1 MAVITPRKIAIAV
14 IALISLVGLPDLNSV
29 TEKINSQVMTGAA
42 AAGAG
47 KITICHRTHSVTNP
61 YRMITVSN
69 NAVNKARGHKVH
81 TGGVFNTTANY
92 YVTAGGS
99 NPKVWGDIVPGGD
112 SDGTPYN
119 GTNSIAYNWTTAGKT
134 FFPGGANAS
143 KCGKLTAKQFYDI
156 EIAAGENPT
165 DVLADLNEQDANEDI
180 AVLSALGGSFTSGNI
195 TSAGSTVL
203 DTTTAATNV
212 GHNSVTL
219 NGQIQP
225 GGATVQWRF
234 QYGLNSDL
242 SGSTT
247 LTTLSS
253 NVTTGQSVSANI
265 TGLTANT
272 TYYYEVQMVSN
283 PGTET
288 EGIISGGILSFKT
301 DALLTLTAVSKSA
314 FVGDPTPV
322 WTYTISGLQGSDTI
336 TAVTFSFT
344 GISPT
349 SYATSATAPTTAS
362 TGRYTIA
369 ITGQTF
375 GVGSADNYSITKVN
389 GTYTV
394 NGVGAANQTITLPA
408 QSNKVYGNAPYLI
421 SATTSTD
428 TPTAIALLVDLESLT
443 PSVCTLDTSYLTG
456 TTSYDTVTIVAA
468 GTCTIRAIQTGG
480 TSGGVTYASATN
492 TGTTQSFTI
501 TPAPLTITA
510 DNKTINVGDASPT
523 WSYTNTALVYGQT
536 IASLV
541 YTFTGTGSTSYG
553 PSTSDPSTSA
563 QATFSITPSSVT
575 LGSSAVTSNYT
586 ITYVAGTYTINAAS
600 SPAPSSPAPT
610 KRGPNLKLK
619 DPAPNNSNKPG
630 NANNPTTPTNTTPT
644 TTPVRKPVAPP
655 AVTDPLPKEAVPLV
669 TNENKDAVIQEV
681 KTNSP
686 VKPKINDKGEVELI
700 IPIGFKGEIEIE
712 VKEKNSDLTE
722 KIKVPVEGPK
732 PNVEPR
738 EQLKQSPRL
747 APEKPGEVNVIGGD
761 KKVTLS
767 WSKDPQA
774 TAYNVFNEEQ
784 LVCATVYSV
793 CTVPAENGVTKK
805 YDVVPVSA
813 AGDTGAIISGSGRA
827 LASGTLL
834 AIVYFDTDKFNI
846 RPDAR
851 ATLNKL
857 VNDLYAL
864 GLRDVT
870 LTGHTDTQAPTRY
883 NDRLS
888 ANRSRTVEAFLGR
901 AVIDAYLTKSS
912 FSEKSLAVKTKDEVN
927 QQLNRRVE
935 IRVK

>member
-29 TEKINSQVMTGAA
+29 TQKLNSELLYKAE
-42 AAGAG
+42 AGN
-47 KITICHRTHSVTNP
+47 KTTICHRTRSTTNP
-61 YRMITVSN
+61 YRKITV
-69 NAVNKARGHKVH
+69 ARGSVSGNSGHQGHEASPSDRVWDPSYP
-81 TGGVFNTTANY
+81 N
-92 YVTAGGS
+92 GGS
-99 NPKVWGDIVPGGD
+99 WGDIIPDVANGG
-112 SDGTPYN
+112 PN
-119 GTNSIAYNWTTAGKT
+119 GKDKLWTTAGKAIYFET
-134 FFPGGANAS
+134 TTVS
-143 KCGKLTAKQFYDI
+143 STGKAACRSMTAKQFFDA
-156 EIAAGENPT
+156 EIAAYPNDT
-165 DVLADLNEQDANEDI
+165 ATIISDLNDQDANEDK
-180 AVLSALGGSFTSGNI
+180 ALKAALGGSFTSGNLSTWSTALGVTTNDPTNVDSTTATLNSTI
-195 TSAGSTVL
+195 KGST
-203 DTTTAATNV
+203 TTS
-212 GHNSVTL
+212 GE
-219 NGQIQP
+219 IQW
-225 GGATVQWRF
+225 QF
-234 QYGLNSDL
+234 EYGTSSSLASP
-242 SGSTT
+242 TT
-247 LTTLSS
+247 LTTLSTIGE
-253 NVTTGQSVSANI
+253 TTTISRSTNI
-265 TGLTANT
+265 SGLTKNT
-272 TYYYEVQMVSN
+272 TYYYRIVGVTDYN
-283 PGTET
+283 LDT
-288 EGIISGGILSFKT
+288 EGYLYGEIKSFTTPNVSARPQTIQFSLAGIPAKKYG
-301 DALLTLTAVSKSA
+301 DAA
-314 FVGDPTPV
+314 FQIQARPI
-322 WTYTISGLQGSDTI
+322 WTGNSDTTTLQI
-336 TAVTFSFT
+336 TFT
-344 GISPT
+344 SLTTNKCTVGSNTNSANAET
-349 SYATSATAPTTAS
+349 STVNLT
-362 TGRYTIA
+362 
-369 ITGQTF
+369 ITG
-375 GVGSADNYSITKVN
+375 
-389 GTYTV
+389 
-394 NGVGAANQTITLPA
+394 
-408 QSNKVYGNAPYLI
+408 
-421 SATTSTD
+421 
-428 TPTAIALLVDLESLT
+428 
-443 PSVCTLDTSYLTG
+443 
-456 TTSYDTVTIVAA
+456 A
-468 GTCTIRAIQTGG
+468 GTCTIRTSQGGG
-480 TSGGVTYASATN
+480 TNNAGIAYLAAADVDQSIVI
-492 TGTTQSFTI
+492 GT
-501 TPAPLTITA
+501 ANLTITSV
-510 DNKTINVGDASPT
+510 DKSKNQGDADPT
-523 WSYTNTALVYGQT
+523 FQVTSSGLIGSDAISGATHTFAGKPGTTYSSSTTPPTLQGVY
-536 IASLV
+536 
-541 YTFTGTGSTSYG
+541 Y
-553 PSTSDPSTSA
+553 D
-563 QATFSITPSSVT
+563 TPSVVVFST
-575 LGSSAVTSNYT
+575 GNASDYT

-630 NANNPTTPTNTTPT
+630 NANNPTIPSTPTSTTPT
-644 TTPVRKPVAPP
+644 TSPVRKPVAPP

-732 PNVEPR
+732 PTVEPR

-805 YDVVPVSA
+805 YDVVPVSSTGD
-813 AGDTGAIISGSGRA
+813 AGTKISGSGRA

>member
-1 MAVITPRKIAIAV
+1 MALFAPRKIAIAV
-14 IALISLVGLPDLNSV
+14 IALISLVGLPDLNSL
-29 TEKINSQVMTGAA
+29 TDNFNEQVISNAD
-42 AAGAG
+42 AAGSG

-81 TGGVFNTTANY
+81 TGGVFNTASGY
-92 YVTAGGS
+92 YLTDGGS
-99 NPKVWGDIVPGGD
+99 AAKVWGDIIPGGD

-119 GTNSIAYNWTTAGKT
+119 GTNSISYNWTSNGKT
-134 FFPGGANAS
+134 FFPGGVNTA

-156 EIAAGENPT
+156 EIAAGETAT
-165 DVLADLNEQDANEDI
+165 DIIADLNEQDANEDLAI
-180 AVLSALGGSFTSGNI
+180 KSALVGGQFTTGNI
-195 TSAGSTVL
+195 ASTASLVI

-212 GHNSVTL
+212 EYNSVTL

-242 SGSTT
+242 SGATT

-283 PGTET
+283 PGLDT

-301 DALLTLTAVSKSA
+301 DALLTLTATSKSA

-349 SYATSATAPTTAS
+349 SYATNATPPTTAS

-375 GVGSADNYSITKVN
+375 GIGSASNYSITRVN

-394 NGVGAANQTITLPA
+394 NGAGAANQTITLPS

-421 SATTSTD
+421 SATTATD

-443 PSVCTLDTSYLTG
+443 PSVCTLDTSYLSG
-456 TTSYDTVTIVAA
+456 TTSYDTVTIVSA

-510 DNKTINVGDASPT
+510 VDKTIIVGDPSPT
-523 WSYTNTALVYGQT
+523 WSYTNTALVYGET
-536 IASLV
+536 ISSLI
-541 YTFTGTGSTSYG
+541 YTFAGTGTTSYG

-575 LGSSAVTSNYT
+575 LGSSALTSNYT

-600 SPAPSSPAPT
+600 TPAPSTPAAPA
-610 KRGPNLKLK
+610 RDPGPKLKLK
-619 DPAPNNSNKPG
+619 DPT
-630 NANNPTTPTNTTPT
+630 PTTPNKNNPPV
-644 TTPVRKPVAPP
+644 TTPVKKPTTPP
-655 AVTDPLPKEAVPLV
+655 VITDPLKKEMLPLL
-669 TNENKDAVIQEV
+669 TNDDKKVEVQEV
-681 KTNSP
+681 KSNSP
-686 VKPKINDKGEVELI
+686 VKSKVDDKGEIELI
-700 IPIGFKGEIEIE
+700 IPIGFKDEIELE
-712 VKEKNSDLTE
+712 VKDKNGGPAE

-732 PNVEPR
+732 PTVEPK
-738 EQLKQSPRL
+738 EPAKELPRL
-747 APEKPGEVNVIGGD
+747 TQEKPGEVNVIGGD

-767 WSKDPQA
+767 WVKDPEA
-774 TAYNVFNEEQ
+774 AAYDVYSENK
-784 LVCATVYSV
+784 LVCTTVYSV
-793 CTVPAENGVTKK
+793 CTLPAENGLTKK
-805 YDVVPVSA
+805 YEVVPVSK
-813 AGDTGAIISGSGRA
+813 TGEQGTLISGSGKA

-846 RPDAR
+846 RPDAK

-864 GLRDVT
+864 GLRDVA
-870 LTGHTDTQAPTRY
+870 LSGHTDTQASTKY

-888 ANRSRTVEAFLGR
+888 NNRSKIVDAFLGKS
-901 AVIDAYLTKSS
+901 VIDAYLTKDSY
-912 FSEKSLAVKTKDEVN
+912 SEKALAVKTKDEVN

>member
-1 MAVITPRKIAIAV
+1 MAITTPRKIAIAV
-14 IALISLVGLPDLNSV
+14 IVLISLVGLPDLNSI
-29 TEKINSQVMTGAA
+29 TEKYNSQLISSAE

-99 NPKVWGDIVPGGD
+99 NAKVWGDIVPGGD

-119 GTNSIAYNWTTAGKT
+119 GTNSIANNWSTAGKT

-156 EIAAGENPT
+156 EIAAGENAA
-165 DVLADLNEQDANEDI
+165 DIIADLNEQDANEDLAI
-180 AVLSALGGSFTSGNI
+180 KSALTGGQFTSGNI
-195 TSAGSTVL
+195 ESTASLVI

-212 GHNSVTL
+212 QHNSVTL

-225 GGATVQWRF
+225 GGATIQWRF

-253 NVTTGQSVSANI
+253 NVTTGQSVSANL

-301 DALLTLTAVSKSA
+301 DALLTLTASSKSA
-314 FVGDPTPV
+314 FVGDPTPA
-322 WTYTISGLQGSDTI
+322 WSYTISGLQGSDTI

-349 SYATSATAPTTAS
+349 SYATNATAPTTAS
-362 TGRYTIA
+362 AGSYTIA

-375 GVGSADNYSITKVN
+375 GSGSADNYSITRVS

-394 NGVGAANQTITLPA
+394 NGAGAANQTITLPS

-443 PSVCTLDTSYLTG
+443 PSVCTLGTSYLSG
-456 TTSYDTVTIVAA
+456 TTSWDTVTVVSA

-480 TSGGVTYASATN
+480 ASGGVTYASATN

-510 DNKTINVGDASPT
+510 DNKIINAGAASPT
-523 WSYTNTALVYGQT
+523 WSYTNTSLVYGET
-536 IASLV
+536 IASLI

-563 QATFSITPSSVT
+563 EATFSITPSSVT
-575 LGSSAVTSNYT
+575 LGSSALASNYT

-600 SPAPSSPAPT
+600 SPAPSTPAAPA
-610 KRGPNLKLK
+610 RDPGPKLKLK
-619 DPAPNNSNKPG
+619 DPTPNTPNK
-630 NANNPTTPTNTTPT
+630 NNPPV
-644 TTPVRKPVAPP
+644 TTPVKKPTAPP
-655 AVTDPLPKEAVPLV
+655 VITDPIKKEALPLI
-669 TNENKDAVIQEV
+669 TNDDKKVEVEEV
-681 KTNSP
+681 KSNSP
-686 VKPKINDKGEVELI
+686 VKTKVDE
-700 IPIGFKGEIEIE
+700 KGEIELIVPIGYKDEIELE
-712 VKEKNSDLTE
+712 VKDKNGGPAE
-722 KIKVPVEGPK
+722 KIIVPVEGPK
-732 PNVEPR
+732 PTIEPK
-738 EQLKQSPRL
+738 EPSKELPRL
-747 APEKPGEVNVIGGD
+747 IQEKPGEVNVIGGD

-767 WSKDPQA
+767 WVKEPDA
-774 TAYNVFNEEQ
+774 AAYDVYTENK
-784 LVCATVYSV
+784 LVCTTVYSV
-793 CTVPAENGVTKK
+793 CTIPSENGVTKK
-805 YDVVPVSA
+805 YDVIPVSKS
-813 AGDTGAIISGSGRA
+813 GVEGEKLSGSGRA

-851 ATLNKL
+851 VTLNKL

-864 GLRDVT
+864 GLRDVS

-888 ANRSRTVEAFLGR
+888 VNRSKTIDAFLGK
-901 AVIDAYLTKSS
+901 AVIDAYLSKTAL
-912 FSEKSLAVKTKDEVN
+912 SEKSLAVKTRDEVN

>member
-1 MAVITPRKIAIAV
+1 MAVITPRKIAIAA

-29 TEKINSQVMTGAA
+29 TQKLNTELLYKAEAA
-42 AAGAG
+42 AA
-47 KITICHRTHSVTNP
+47 KVTICHRTRSTTNP
-61 YRMITVSN
+61 YRRITVAKSAVAGAGSTHQRHGTENTPTIPDRIWISSYN
-69 NAVNKARGHKVH
+69 NGD
-81 TGGVFNTTANY
+81 T
-92 YVTAGGS
+92 
-99 NPKVWGDIVPGGD
+99 WGDIIPD
-112 SDGTPYN
+112 TAADGSSVN
-119 GTNSIAYNWTTAGKT
+119 DKLWTTTPNGQNIWNGVTTVPATGKAACRYMT
-134 FFPGGANAS
+134 PKEFFDA
-143 KCGKLTAKQFYDI
+143 
-156 EIAAGENPT
+156 EIAAFPNDTTTIITE
-165 DVLADLNEQDANEDI
+165 LNNQGANEDV
-180 AVLSALGGSFTSGNI
+180 ALKTALGGSFSSSNLTSW
-195 TSAGSTVL
+195 STALGVTTNNPSNV
-203 DTTTAATNV
+203 DSTTA
-212 GHNSVTL
+212 TL
-219 NGQIQP
+219 NG
-225 GGATVQWRF
+225 TVK
-234 QYGLNSDL
+234 GTNNS
-242 SGSTT
+242 SSTAIRWQFEYNT
-247 LTTLSS
+247 NSNLDSPTVLTTLSS
-253 NVTTGQSVSANI
+253 VGETTTISRSTNI
-265 TGLTANT
+265 SGLTKNT
-272 TYYYEVQMVSN
+272 TYYYRIVGVTDYN
-283 PGTET
+283 LDT
-288 EGIISGGILSFKT
+288 EGYLYGEIKSFTTPNVSARPQTIQFSLAGIPAKKYG
-301 DALLTLTAVSKSA
+301 DAA
-314 FVGDPTPV
+314 FQIQARPI
-322 WTYTISGLQGSDTI
+322 WTGNSDTTTLQI
-336 TAVTFSFT
+336 TFT
-344 GISPT
+344 SLTTNKCTVGSNTNSANAET
-349 SYATSATAPTTAS
+349 STVNLT
-362 TGRYTIA
+362 
-369 ITGQTF
+369 ITG
-375 GVGSADNYSITKVN
+375 
-389 GTYTV
+389 
-394 NGVGAANQTITLPA
+394 
-408 QSNKVYGNAPYLI
+408 
-421 SATTSTD
+421 
-428 TPTAIALLVDLESLT
+428 
-443 PSVCTLDTSYLTG
+443 
-456 TTSYDTVTIVAA
+456 A
-468 GTCTIRAIQTGG
+468 GTCTIRTSQGGG
-480 TSGGVTYASATN
+480 TNNAGIAYLAAADVDQSIVI
-492 TGTTQSFTI
+492 GT
-501 TPAPLTITA
+501 ADLTITSV
-510 DNKTINVGDASPT
+510 DKSKNQGDADPT
-523 WSYTNTALVYGQT
+523 FQVTSSGLIGSDAVSGATHTFAGKPGTTYSSSTTPPTLQGVY
-536 IASLV
+536 
-541 YTFTGTGSTSYG
+541 Y
-553 PSTSDPSTSA
+553 D
-563 QATFSITPSSVT
+563 TPSVVVFST
-575 LGSSAVTSNYT
+575 GNASDYT

-732 PNVEPR
+732 PTVEPR

>member
-1 MAVITPRKIAIAV
+1 MAIIRSRKLAIAT
-14 IALISLVGLPDLNSV
+14 IALISLVGLPDLNSL
-29 TEKINSQVMTGAA
+29 TDNFNEQIISKAD
-42 AAGAG
+42 AAGSG

-81 TGGVFNTTANY
+81 TGGVFVTTSGHY
-92 YVTAGGS
+92 LTDGGS
-99 NPKVWGDIVPGGD
+99 NAKVWGDIVPGGD

-119 GTNSIAYNWTTAGKT
+119 GTNSIGYNWTTSGKS

-143 KCGKLTAKQFYDI
+143 KCGKLTAKQFYDL
-156 EIAAGENPT
+156 EIAAGET
-165 DVLADLNEQDANEDI
+165 AADIIADLNEQDANEDLAI
-180 AVLSALGGSFTSGNI
+180 KSALSGGQFTTGNI
-195 TSAGSTVL
+195 ASTASLVI

-212 GHNSVTL
+212 AHNSVTL

-253 NVTTGQSVSANI
+253 NVTTGQSVSANLS
-265 TGLTANT
+265 GLTANT

-301 DALLTLTAVSKSA
+301 DALLTLTASSKSA
-314 FVGDPTPV
+314 FVGDATPV

-349 SYATSATAPTTAS
+349 SYSTNSTAPTTAAA
-362 TGRYTIA
+362 GRYTIA

-375 GVGSADNYSITKVN
+375 GVGSADNYSITRVN

-394 NGVGAANQTITLPA
+394 NGVGAANQTINLPTP
-408 QSNKVYGNAPYLI
+408 SNKVYGNAPFLV

-443 PSVCTLDTSYLTG
+443 PSVCTLDTSYLSG
-456 TTSYDTVTIVAA
+456 TTSYDTVTIVSA
-468 GTCTIRAIQTGG
+468 GTCTVRATQTGG
-480 TSGGVTYASATN
+480 AAGGVTYASATN
-492 TGTTQSFTI
+492 TGTTKSFTI
-501 TPAPLTITA
+501 DPAPLTITA
-510 DNKTINVGDASPT
+510 ANKTINVGDPTPT
-523 WSYTNTALVYGQT
+523 WSYSNTGLVYGET
-536 IASLV
+536 IASLI
-541 YTFTGTGSTSYG
+541 YSFTGTGSTSYG
-553 PSTSDPSTSA
+553 PSTSDPANTA

-575 LGSSAVTSNYT
+575 LGVSALTSNYT
-586 ITYVAGTYTINAAS
+586 ITYVAGTYTINAPSS
-600 SPAPSSPAPT
+600 SPAPSSPVTPAKKGPT
-610 KRGPNLKLK
+610 LKLK
-619 DPAPNNSNKPG
+619 DKD
-630 NANNPTTPTNTTPT
+630 PTPSTPTKT
-644 TTPVRKPVAPP
+644 TTPATGPVKKPAAPP
-655 AVTDPLPKEAVPLV
+655 IPTNPLPKESLPLL
-669 TNENKDAVIQEV
+669 TEENKDVVVEEV
-681 KTNSP
+681 KSNSP
-686 VKPKINDKGEVELI
+686 VKPKVDEKGNIELIVPIGYKGEVEL
-700 IPIGFKGEIEIE
+700 E
-712 VKEKNSDLTE
+712 VKEKNGGPAE
-722 KIKVPVEGPK
+722 KIKLPVEGPK
-732 PNVEPR
+732 PTVEPK
-738 EQLKQSPRL
+738 EQSKELPRL
-747 APEKPGEVNVIGGD
+747 IPEKPGEVNVIGGD
-761 KKVTLS
+761 KKVTVS
-767 WSKDPQA
+767 WVKDPEA
-774 TAYNVFNEEQ
+774 AAYDVYVEEK
-784 LVCATVYSV
+784 LVCTTVYSA
-793 CTVPAENGVTKK
+793 CTLPAENGVTKK
-805 YDVVPVSA
+805 YDVVPVSST
-813 AGDTGAIISGSGRA
+813 GDGGPKLSGSGKA
-827 LASGTLL
+827 LATGTLL

-864 GLRDVT
+864 GLREVA
-870 LTGHTDTQAPTRY
+870 LSGHTDTQAPTKY

-888 ANRSRTVEAFLGR
+888 NNRSKIVDAFLSKS
-901 AVIDAYLTKSS
+901 VIDAYLTKDAY
-912 FSEKSLAVKTKDEVN
+912 SEKALAVKTKDEVN